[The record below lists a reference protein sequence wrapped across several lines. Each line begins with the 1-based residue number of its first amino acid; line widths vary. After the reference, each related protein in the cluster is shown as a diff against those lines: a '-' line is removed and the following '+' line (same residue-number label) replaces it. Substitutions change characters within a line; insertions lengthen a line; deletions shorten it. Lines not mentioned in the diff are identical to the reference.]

1 MSADGATLR
10 SILAARGARWDER
23 GALDPRQRQVVSHVT
38 SCRTAALGGRLMGC
52 DDCGHDERQYHSC
65 RDRHCPRC
73 QRALSRAWCER
84 QREAVLPVTYHHLVF
99 TLPSELNGWVGL
111 HPEVLYR
118 IVFGATWTTLKG
130 FGEDPKR
137 LDGQL
142 GMTAVLHTWGEALT
156 RHVHLHC
163 LVPGGAL
170 GKDGRW
176 HAASETYLFPV
187 RALSRKFRGHAVA
200 ALRAAATA
208 GELDRVTRPGEVAA
222 VLDALMAKDWVVY
235 SAPCPGRAEA
245 VVNYLGRYTHR
256 IAISDERIVA
266 ASERQVRFRCKDYRR
281 DGARRTMTLETD
293 EFIRRYLLHVLPK
306 GLMRV
311 RHYGFLANRCR
322 RRRLE
327 QIRQA
332 LKPTGTTPATTAA
345 ADEPASKRDGPPER
359 DEPWTACPRCRTGT
373 LVARCRIAPRA
384 ARRRVRER

>member
-1 MSADGATLR
+1 MNGREVNLR
-10 SILAARGARWDER
+10 SILAARGPRWDEP
-23 GALDPRQRQVVSHVT
+23 GALNPRQRQVVSHLT
-38 SCRTAALGGRLMGC
+38 SCRTAALGGRYLAC
-52 DDCGHDERQYHSC
+52 DACEYGETRYHSC

-73 QRALSRAWCER
+73 QRALSHAWCER

-111 HPEVLYR
+111 HPEVVYR
-118 IVFGATWTTLKG
+118 ILFGSAWATMKA

-142 GMTAVLHTWGEALT
+142 GMSAVLHTWGEALT

-170 GKDGRW
+170 GADGRW
-176 HAASETYLFPV
+176 HAARSAYLFPV
-187 RALSRKFRGHAVA
+187 RALSRRFRGHAVA

-208 GELDRVTRPGEVAA
+208 GDLHRVTRPGEIDTR
-222 VLDALMAKDWVVY
+222 LSALMDKDWVVY
-235 SAPCPGRAEA
+235 SKPCPGRAES
-245 VVNYLGRYTHR
+245 VVNYLGRYSHR

-266 ASERQVRFRCKDYRR
+266 ASATHVSFRCKDYAG
-281 DGARRTMTLETD
+281 DGRRRTLTLESD

-311 RHYGFLANRCR
+311 RHYGFLSNRCR

-327 QIRQA
+327 EIRA
-332 LKPTGTTPATTAA
+332 VLEVAAGDPTRRRTGKVLPNESMEP
-345 ADEPASKRDGPPER
+345 DEP
-359 DEPWTACPRCRTGT
+359 CPRCRSGH
-373 LVARCRIAPRA
+373 LRARYRIGARTPRK
-384 ARRRVRER
+384 RLTEG